1 MSEAPNILHLIEAGL
16 RLEAAQRSSSARNL
30 ANVSTPGFRRCEA
43 DFEAFLAEAMAA
55 EPGRLDAVEAELF
68 EPRTTPVNGQG
79 NDVDMDLEVGQL
91 VKSSV
96 RYRTFLR
103 LLGTTYR
110 QMELAI
116 RSE

>member
-1 MSEAPNILHLIEAGL
+1 MSDSPNILHLIEAGL
-16 RLEAAQRSSSARNL
+16 QLGSAERAVSARNL
-30 ANVSTPGFRRCEA
+30 ANLSTPGFRRCEV
-43 DFEAFLAEAMAA
+43 DFEAFLAEAMAP
-55 EPGRLDAVEAELF
+55 ERGRLDTVEAEVF

-79 NDVDMDLEVGQL
+79 NDMDMDLEVGRL
-91 VKSSV
+91 VKNSV

-103 LLGTTYR
+103 LLGNTYR